1 MPFTGKATYNAGS
14 DLPELMEDVSDLI
27 SLVSPYETPLLDHLG
42 DAKRAAGSTI
52 HEWLEDELLPN
63 TDTLNQTTFSPN
75 ATDATSLTV
84 ANGSRF
90 QVGDQVRPGNS
101 GEIMFV
107 TAVSTN
113 TLTVVRGY
121 GATTKVALTNGIV
134 LTILGNAAL
143 EGDDM
148 PNVRFTNRTR
158 KRNYTQIFTAGI
170 QVSGSMLA
178 AKGYGVSDE
187 VEYQKQ
193 ERLRE
198 LLRDLENCVINGIAP
213 ASTAQGGTST
223 RRTMSGIV
231 RQISTNQFTP
241 GSGSIPVGGGT
252 GQTDLSED
260 VLNAALRAIWEKS
273 SARVD
278 TIIVGGAQKRRI
290 NSFVGQKRSYVPE
303 DSSFREMVNVYE
315 SDYGVARVILSRWV
329 ASDSVI
335 LVDSSRVE
343 VLPLQGRS
351 FFYKP
356 LAATGDRESGQV
368 VGEYTLEFRNEAAH
382 GVIRGLST

>member
-75 ATDATSLTV
+75 ATDATNLTV

-148 PNVRFTNRTR
+148 PNVRFTNRAR

-193 ERLRE
+193 ERVRE

-273 SARVD
+273 SSRVD

>member
-1 MPFTGKATYNAGS
+1 
-14 DLPELMEDVSDLI
+14 
-27 SLVSPYETPLLDHLG
+27 
-42 DAKRAAGSTI
+42 
-52 HEWLEDELLPN
+52 LLPN
-63 TDTLNQTTFSPN
+63 TDTLNQTIFSPN

-101 GEIMFV
+101 SEIMFV

-134 LTILGNAAL
+134 FTILGNAAL

-158 KRNYTQIFTAGI
+158 KRNFTQIFTAGI